1 MVMWWWWWWWSCL
14 IIGVL
19 MCCVWARSVVSN
31 CVTLWT
37 VAHQAPLSMGFS
49 RQEYRSGFLRPAP
62 GNLPGPGIESRSWI
76 KVKMVFTIS
85 NCHCVN
91 FLACNI
97 TVLSHRPTLPFVAS
111 FLCSFLRLSSSRKK
125 RRGNQ
130 SNLRMSLHPIWGH
143 GVYCELQKGQWV
155 TWRIKTVCFPTKH
168 AGSKTTSTEE

>member
-1 MVMWWWWWWWSCL
+1 MIIKLCACVLSCFSCIQL
-14 IIGVL
+14 F
-19 MCCVWARSVVSN
+19 
-31 CVTLWT
+31 VTLWM
-37 VAHQAPLSMGFS
+37 VACQVPLSMGFS
-49 RQEYRSGFLRPAP
+49 RQEYRSGFLCPAP
-62 GNLPGPGIESRSWI
+62 GNLPGAGIESRSWI

-97 TVLSHRPTLPFVAS
+97 TVLSYRPTLPFVAS

-130 SNLRMSLHPIWGH
+130 SNLGMCLHPIWGH

-168 AGSKTTSTEE
+168 ARSETTSTEE